1 MISTDDGKII
11 DENVLPN
18 ATSIAENNHS
28 QTTIDEIDYSSIML
42 DPIFN
47 AEIENTFFMKSFLK
61 IAENRNV
68 DLCLYFL

>member
-1 MISTDDGKII
+1 MISTDAGKII

-18 ATSIAENNHS
+18 AASFAKHNHF

-47 AEIENTFFMKSFLK
+47 AEIENTFL
-61 IAENRNV
+61 RN
-68 DLCLYFL
+68 LF